1 MHPLLLLAVLQPRCG
16 WHLSARGT
24 CWWHQHTPV
33 CILRG
38 AACGLSMRVWCLCW
52 CSPEGSARP
61 VAFPIHHN
69 LVAGSQSP
77 GKVNIQETKHLTTQ
91 KLPFLKQL
99 ENNFF
104 FFLRAVWWCFS
115 GAGVGVGVFNIFPS
129 DKVAHGHPGQCP
141 GDTKLCAP
149 GGQRC
154 SIQEKDLDR
163 LERWSCEKLMT
174 PNKAK

>member
-1 MHPLLLLAVLQPRCG
+1 MFCFASSASTRCATAQVWMAPLCSGDLLVVSTYSCLHSQRSSMWSEYEGLVLVLVLTRR
-16 WHLSARGT
+16 LS
-24 CWWHQHTPV
+24 
-33 CILRG
+33 L
-38 AACGLSMRVWCLCW
+38 
-52 CSPEGSARP
+52 
-61 VAFPIHHN
+61 PIHHN

-77 GKVNIQETKHLTTQ
+77 GKVNVQETKHLTTQ